1 MTIPRAARWLGT
13 LFAALIL
20 TGTMVVAPAGAT
32 TTSTIV
38 VSNPGTLHPA
48 DLDLVQVQMTATGG
62 VPPYTWSI
70 SGNTFGLHINPTTGL
85 ISGIVHTGTYNV
97 TVTATDTVNGTGSTF
112 FTFTVPRSCHTC

>member
-13 LFAALIL
+13 LLAVLIMAVL
-20 TGTMVVAPAGAT
+20 AAPAGAT

-38 VSNPGTLHPA
+38 LSNPGTLHPA

-62 VPPYTWSI
+62 IPPYTWSI
-70 SGNTFGLHINPTTGL
+70 SGNTFGLSINPTTGL

-97 TVTATDTVNGTGSTF
+97 TVTATDSVTATGSTF